1 MRSRDRSS
9 NPVAVVNTIASLRDL
24 RQLCARLDHGMRGGD
39 VIDVCVCC
47 VCARA
52 LWSGR
57 SGDDTDDAS
66 GAVHVMG
73 EKEKISAVST
83 RYGVPVADL
92 MRWNGVLDRLAF
104 YPGQVVRLTAP
115 KALATAEE
123 KAEVKR

>member
-1 MRSRDRSS
+1 MTCV
-9 NPVAVVNTIASLRDL
+9 NAVPVSITGCVAGTLSTRV
-24 RQLCARLDHGMRGGD
+24 CA
-39 VIDVCVCC
+39 VCV
-47 VCARA
+47 RA

-83 RYGVPVADL
+83 RYGVSVADL